1 MSVGWPVR
9 LPALFLALVALAA
22 GSAFAAGPDLARGR
36 QTYKELCAKCH
47 GATGKGDGRE
57 SGTLKTK
64 PKDFT
69 DCERMAK
76 IDDAT
81 RFKVVKGGGKASGLS
96 KDMPSYS
103 EALEDDEIQDV
114 LAFVRT
120 MCPQ

>member
-1 MSVGWPVR
+1 MSVRWSLP
-9 LPALFLALVALAA
+9 LPALFLALVALSAN
-22 GSAFAAGPDLARGR
+22 SAFGGPPDLERGR
-36 QTYKELCAKCH
+36 STYKELCAKCH
-47 GATGKGDGRE
+47 GSTGKGDGRE

-76 IDDAT
+76 IDDET
-81 RFKVVKGGGKASGLS
+81 RFKVVKGGGKKAGLS

-120 MCPQ
+120 LCPR

>member
-1 MSVGWPVR
+1 MSVRWPLS
-9 LPALFLALVALAA
+9 LPVLFLVFA
-22 GSAFAAGPDLARGR
+22 AFAANRALGSSPDLARG
-36 QTYKELCAKCH
+36 QSTYKELCAKCH
-47 GATGKGDGRE
+47 GPAGKGNGKE
-57 SGTLKTK
+57 AGTLKTK

-81 RFKVVKGGGKASGLS
+81 RFKVVKGGGKAAGLS

-103 EALEDDEIQDV
+103 ESLEDDEIQDV

-120 MCPQ
+120 LCPK

>member
-1 MSVGWPVR
+1 MSVRWSLL
-9 LPALFLALVALAA
+9 LPALFLGLVAL
-22 GSAFAAGPDLARGR
+22 SANRAFGGAPDLARGKS
-36 QTYKELCAKCH
+36 TYKELCSKCH
-47 GATGKGDGRE
+47 GFTGKGDGRE

-81 RFKVVKGGGKASGLS
+81 RFKVVKGGGKAAGLS
-96 KDMPSYS
+96 KDMPSFS

-120 MCPQ
+120 LCPK